1 MRQRS
6 LFDEI
11 KSKSLELGFDEFGI
25 TDLEN
30 FEFNSLK
37 IKEFVKNKHHGEMNW
52 FKDKLEIRRNP
63 KNIWTDAKSAIVLG
77 INYGP
82 ENNPLKDLSKVNKGY
97 ISIYSRR
104 RDYHKV
110 IKSKLKELAK
120 FIQKIKTTEVKVF
133 VDTAPLME
141 KPLASAAGLGWQG
154 KHTNLVSRKYGS
166 WLFLGVILTNIYFKN
181 NKNLKSRC
189 GSCKKCIT
197 ICPTNAIVQPYSLDA
212 RRCISYLTIEH
223 KTHIKKEFRIKIGN
237 RIFGC
242 DDCLAICP
250 WNKFAK
256 KYSDLKLK
264 FIKKL
269 NLPSLEMFLNFEEY
283 NYRTYF
289 EGTPIR
295 RLGYNRFMRNVLI
308 AAANSKNPTLTNSV
322 LRQLDSNSDIIRAMA
337 VWALFCLSKSRFFIE
352 KSKRF
357 NSEQIFD
364 VKQEW
369 LSGEKK

>member
-1 MRQRS
+1 MSQQL

-11 KSKSLELGFDEFGI
+11 KIKSLELGFDEFGI

-37 IKEFVKNKHHGEMNW
+37 IMEFVKNKHHGEMKW
-52 FKDKLEIRRNP
+52 FKDKLEIRKNP
-63 KNIWTDAKSAIVLG
+63 KNIWNDAKSAIVLG

-82 ENNPLKDLSKVNKGY
+82 INNPLKDLTQIRKGY

-110 IKSKLKELAK
+110 IKSKLKELAR
-120 FIQKIKTTEVKVF
+120 FIQKIKPSEVKIF

-154 KHTNLVSRKYGS
+154 KHTNLVSKKYGS

-181 NKNLKSRC
+181 KKNINSKC
-189 GSCKKCIT
+189 GSCKQCIT
-197 ICPTNAIVQPYSLDA
+197 ICPTNAIVKPYSLDA

-223 KTHIKKEFRIKIGN
+223 KTHIKREFRIKIGN

-256 KYSDLKLK
+256 KYSDLKLN

-269 NLPSLEMFLNFEEY
+269 NLPSLEMFLNFEEHD
-283 NYRTYF
+283 YRRYF
-289 EGTPIR
+289 VGTPVR
-295 RLGYNRFMRNVLI
+295 RLGYNRFMRNILI
-308 AAANSKNPTLTNSV
+308 AAANSKNSSLVKSV
-322 LRQLDSNSDIIRAMA
+322 LRYLDSNSDIIRAMA
-337 VWALFCLSKSRFFIE
+337 IWALFCLSKNRFFKE

-357 NSEQIFD
+357 NVEQIFE

-369 LSGEKK
+369 FNGEEI